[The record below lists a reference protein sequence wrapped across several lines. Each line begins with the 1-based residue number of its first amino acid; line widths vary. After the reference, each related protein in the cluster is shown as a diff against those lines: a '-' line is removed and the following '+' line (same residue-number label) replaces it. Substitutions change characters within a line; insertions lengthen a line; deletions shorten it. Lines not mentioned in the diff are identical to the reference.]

1 MHSINA
7 KTRKAGPQLLAVAM
21 DEFSRRLADN
31 GLHDALGFL
40 NARTRHRFTG
50 VYRFEPPVLKNVSL
64 FDREN
69 PQVRSAMDA
78 LLRDTYCSHIADTG
92 AEFGIDDGR
101 EDSLPGIGLPRSVVA
116 YHGVP
121 LRNERDVCVG
131 SLCHWDVRPRLVPDG
146 EWAVLYAVAPLVARA
161 MVLEPAGMTH

>member
-1 MHSINA
+1 MKKVRS
-7 KTRKAGPQLLAVAM
+7 TPQFLAAVM
-21 DEFSRRLADN
+21 DEFSRRLAHK
-31 GLHDALGFL
+31 GLHDALGYL

-50 VYRFEPPVLKNVSL
+50 VYRFAPPVLKNVSL

-92 AEFGIDDGR
+92 EEFGMDDGR
-101 EDSLPGIGLPRSVVA
+101 DALSDIGTPRSVLA

-121 LRNERDVCVG
+121 LRDERDVCVG

-146 EWAVLYAVAPLVARA
+146 EWAVLYAVAPLVSRA
-161 MVLEPAGMTH
+161 MVLEPAGMQH